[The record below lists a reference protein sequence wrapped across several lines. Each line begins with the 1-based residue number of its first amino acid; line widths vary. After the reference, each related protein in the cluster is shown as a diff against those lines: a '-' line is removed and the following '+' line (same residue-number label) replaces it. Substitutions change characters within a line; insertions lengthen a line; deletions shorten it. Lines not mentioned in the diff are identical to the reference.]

1 MSSWSEDENGNLVGS
16 MELPMAVGIVGGASK
31 VHPAAK
37 ANLAVLGVETAQELA
52 GIMLC
57 AGLAQNLGALRA
69 LSTKGI
75 QAGHMKLHAKNMAVS
90 AGAEGDEVDL
100 LATRLQAYEGHR
112 TQSLVETWLNEMRRA

>member
-100 LATRLQAYEGHR
+100 LAARLQAYEGHR
-112 TQSLVETWLNEMRRA
+112 TQSLVETWLDEMRRA